1 MEKIISI
8 SASVEEDYIKKLI
21 GDSTE
26 NGYKLD
32 MLPPTGR
39 KGSAHNF
46 TQEPV
51 MVDIALKLSTINEL
65 FWNDSRL
72 QWQPDVSTP
81 RHGQGSDVTTVNIA
95 PTHIWTP
102 NIALANSY
110 EAGFNTNMEK
120 AKKTS
125 LSHCT
130 IDVTYYPWDQQIC
143 VLKFLSLDYNG
154 NQLQFSLHN
163 KDRSAD
169 LIYFDVIEA
178 PAYLNQYTDGPYLE
192 QDATFYVTLRRRS
205 GGLSPALWLVLSL
218 NVLTCLSI
226 LTCLLPSKNREM
238 RSLLVTI
245 SGMGVLLI
253 FYRVMETLPPTSL
266 VLPMIVKY
274 ILFSLGV
281 ILTAFVGNL
290 VTANIYEGMNL
301 FGKKSSDKEGNL
313 ERRLKIGNILDMI
326 FFFGLGVVWIIGNLW
341 VFKAGFPY

>member
-1 MEKIISI
+1 MRTPYGLKSLQIIS
-8 SASVEEDYIKKLI
+8 
-21 GDSTE
+21 
-26 NGYKLD
+26 
-32 MLPPTGR
+32 
-39 KGSAHNF
+39 
-46 TQEPV
+46 
-51 MVDIALKLSTINEL
+51 
-65 FWNDSRL
+65 
-72 QWQPDVSTP
+72 
-81 RHGQGSDVTTVNIA
+81 
-95 PTHIWTP
+95 
-102 NIALANSY
+102 
-110 EAGFNTNMEK
+110 
-120 AKKTS
+120 
-125 LSHCT
+125 
-130 IDVTYYPWDQQIC
+130 
-143 VLKFLSLDYNG
+143 
-154 NQLQFSLHN
+154 QFYF
-163 KDRSAD
+163 KV
-169 LIYFDVIEA
+169 YFDVIEA